1 MVRVPLFFLAEPRWF
16 SIFLAALAVVILL
29 RILMMLVD
37 IGKLATAAIGFLG
50 L

>member
-16 SIFLAALAVVILL
+16 AVFLAALAVVLLL
-29 RILMMLVD
+29 RILMMLID
-37 IGKLATAAIGFLG
+37 IGKLAAAAIGFLG